1 MMIRR
6 VVSRRT
12 PFRVHQLL
20 APTRSVTIDSATSET
35 KNLVPIK
42 TSLRADALLNT
53 PRLNKGAAFSREER
67 VKNLV
72 PIKTSLRADAL
83 LNTPRLN
90 KGAAFSREERA
101 IFGLEGFLPYDIHT
115 LDIQVERAWNQ
126 LQKQPSNLLKHAFLA
141 SLRDQNQVLFY
152 RLMQDR
158 LSELLSILYTPTA
171 GEAIQQF
178 SHLFRRPV
186 SASTYWMFPRM
197 LTMPEPLRIETN
209 QIQSYP
215 NADGMR
221 AQLEAHVE
229 SLNYEPDV
237 SDPHAGPI
245 DLVVVT
251 DSEAILGIGDQG
263 VGGITIATS
272 KAALYTLGAGLNPNR
287 ILSVVLDVGTD
298 NHSLFSDPLYMGWKH
313 TRVRGEPYNRFVD
326 KFIKNVSALFPNAL
340 IHFEDFGNKNA
351 QRLLDKYQSHVPV
364 FNDDIQGTGAVTLA
378 AVMSAL
384 RITGSKLSDSRIVL
398 YGAGSAG
405 MGIMNQIRQGMVLVD
420 GLTREEANKRFWC
433 LDADGLLLKSSSN
446 LRPGQEEYARDP
458 SEVQGW
464 KRETA
469 EQEALRLIDVVR
481 EVKPTILIGTS
492 THARGFTEDVV
503 REMAKGCERPIIL
516 PLSNPTSLAEID
528 PADAM
533 AWTDYKALCATGS
546 PFPLVQM
553 PDGTTHKISEANNA
567 ICYPALGL
575 GTVISHSRTLS
586 PGMIMAGVQAL
597 AELAPNDGRSLLPGL
612 ADVRTVSVHIAAAV
626 VRRAIEE
633 GHARIQFKG
642 DNADMEEYIKKRMW
656 DATYRPLEL
665 I

>member
-1 MMIRR
+1 MLRR
-6 VVSRRT
+6 VVPRGA
-12 PFRVHQLL
+12 PFRAQIQQRLL
-20 APTRSVTIDSATSET
+20 ARLVTIDSATSKT

-42 TSLRADALLNT
+42 TNLRADALLNS
-53 PRLNKGAAFSREER
+53 PRLNKGAAF
-67 VKNLV
+67 
-72 PIKTSLRADAL
+72 T
-83 LNTPRLN
+83 
-90 KGAAFSREERA
+90 REERA

-115 LDIQVERAWNQ
+115 LETQVQRAWSQ
-126 LQKQPSNLLKHAFLA
+126 LQKQPTNLLKHAFLA

-152 RLMQDR
+152 RLMQEH

-178 SHLFRRPV
+178 SHLFRRPIGC
-186 SASTYWMFPRM
+186 F
-197 LTMPEPLRIETN
+197 L
-209 QIQSYP
+209 SYP

-237 SDPHAGPI
+237 SDPNAGPI

-287 ILSVVLDVGTD
+287 ILPVVLDVGTD
-298 NHSLFSDPLYMGWKH
+298 NHLLFSDPLYMGWKH

-326 KFIKNVSALFPNAL
+326 KFIKHISALFPDAL

-364 FNDDIQGTGAVTLA
+364 FNDDIQGTGAVALA

-384 RITGSKLSDSRIVL
+384 RITGGKLADSRIVL
-398 YGAGSAG
+398 YGAGVAG
-405 MGIMNQIRQGMVLVD
+405 MGILNQIRQGMILVD
-420 GLTREEANKRFWC
+420 GLGREEANKRFWC
-433 LDADGLLLKSSSN
+433 LDADGLLLKSNPN

-464 KRETA
+464 KREMD
-469 EQEALRLIDVVR
+469 EQEALRLIDVVH

-492 THARGFTEDVV
+492 THSRGFTEEVV

-533 AWTDYKALCATGS
+533 VWTDYKALCATGS
-546 PFPLVQM
+546 PFPLIHM
-553 PDGTTHKISEANNA
+553 PDGTTHKVSEANNA

-575 GTVISHSRTLS
+575 GTVISRSRTLS

-597 AELAPNDGRSLLPGL
+597 AELAPNDDRSLLPDL
-612 ADVRTVSVHIAAAV
+612 ANVRLVSVHIAAAV
-626 VRRAIEE
+626 VRRAMEE
-633 GHARIQFKG
+633 GHARIELEG
-642 DNADMEEYIKKRMW
+642 DNADLEEYIKKRMW

-665 I
+665 V

>member
-1 MMIRR
+1 MLRR
-6 VVSRRT
+6 ALNRSN
-12 PFRVHQLL
+12 LL
-20 APTRSVTIDSATSET
+20 RAQVQQVLPTRPVTIASATSKT
-35 KNLVPIK
+35 KNLVPIQ
-42 TSLRADALLNT
+42 TSLRAD
-53 PRLNKGAAFSREER
+53 S
-67 VKNLV
+67 
-72 PIKTSLRADAL
+72 L

-115 LDIQVERAWNQ
+115 LEIQVERAWNQ
-126 LQKQPSNLLKHAFLA
+126 LQKQPTNLLKHAFLA

-152 RLMQDR
+152 RLMQDH

-178 SHLFRRPV
+178 SHLFRRPIGC
-186 SASTYWMFPRM
+186 F
-197 LTMPEPLRIETN
+197 L
-209 QIQSYP
+209 SYP

-237 SDPHAGPI
+237 SDPNAGPI
-245 DLVVVT
+245 DLIVVT

-272 KAALYTLGAGLNPNR
+272 KAALYTLGAGINPNR
-287 ILSVVLDVGTD
+287 ILPVVLDVGTD
-298 NHSLFSDPLYMGWKH
+298 NHLLFSDPLYMGWKH

-326 KFIKNVSALFPNAL
+326 KFVKHISALFPDAL

-384 RITGSKLSDSRIVL
+384 RITGQRLSDSRIVL

-405 MGIMNQIRQGMVLVD
+405 MGIVNQIRQGMVLVD
-420 GLTREEANKRFWC
+420 GLSREEANKKFWC
-433 LDADGLLLKSSSN
+433 LDADGLLLKSSPN

-464 KRETA
+464 KRETV
-469 EQEALRLIDVVR
+469 EQDALRLIDVVR

-492 THARGFTEDVV
+492 THSRAFTEEVV
-503 REMAKGCERPIIL
+503 KEMAKSCERPVIL

-533 AWTDYKALCATGS
+533 VWTNYTALCATGS
-546 PFPLVQM
+546 PFPLIQM

-575 GTVISHSRTLS
+575 GTVISRSRTLS

-597 AELAPNDGRSLLPGL
+597 AELAPNDDRSLLPDL
-612 ADVRTVSVHIAAAV
+612 ADVRSVSVHIAAAV
-626 VRRAIEE
+626 VRRAVEE
-633 GHARIQFKG
+633 GHAKIQIKG
-642 DNADMEEYIKKRMW
+642 DNADVEEYIKKRMW
-656 DATYRPLEL
+656 DATYRPLEFSANEHDKNKSQTGDRSKT
-665 I
+665 